1 MLNLSVIVAVFAVIA
16 VVITFGVIWYTS
28 KTLSERRIRARLEM
42 IKSGTDGEGRG
53 GIRDVHGDRRKS
65 VQAKLKEAE
74 ARRTKKGI
82 YKLREE
88 MIQAGLEEVSPGQF
102 LAGIALAALVATV
115 VFYVMGMPFLGILG
129 LAVIPVALV
138 FGLPKFVLG
147 YLIKRQAKAFIR
159 LFADALDVIIRGVKA
174 GLPVPECISII
185 GREMPDP
192 VGSEFRLISEGARLG
207 MTLEECLDRAVSR
220 VPTPELRFFAIVLMI
235 QRQTGGNLA
244 DTLGKLSD
252 VLRGRKKMRD
262 KVQAMSGEAKA
273 SAGIIGSL
281 PIVVGTLLSLV
292 APEYIGLL
300 FTTSTGH
307 KLIAGGLT
315 WMGIGVFVMNNMI
328 SFDM

>member
-1 MLNLSVIVAVFAVIA
+1 MPDLSVIVAVFAGIA
-16 VVITFGVIWYTS
+16 ALITFGVILYTTQ
-28 KTLSERRIRARLEM
+28 TLAQRRVRSRLEA
-42 IKSGTDGEGRG
+42 IKAGPEGGGRG
-53 GIRDVHGDRRKS
+53 AGRDTQGDRRKS

-88 MIQAGLEEVSPGQF
+88 MIQAGLEGTSPGQF
-102 LAGIALAALVATV
+102 LAFIALAALVVTAG
-115 VFYVMGMPFLGILG
+115 YYIMGMPYLGVLG
-129 LAVIPVALV
+129 LVVLPIALM

-147 YLIKRQAKAFIR
+147 YLIKKRAKAFIR

-174 GLPVPECISII
+174 GLPVPECITVI

-192 VGSEFRLISEGARLG
+192 VGSEFRLISEGTRLG
-207 MTLEECLDRAVSR
+207 MTLDECLERAVSR
-220 VPTPELRFFAIVLMI
+220 VPTPELRFFAIVLLI

-262 KVQAMSGEAKA
+262 KVQAMSSEAKA

-281 PIVVGTLLSLV
+281 PIVLGTLLAVV
-292 APEYIGLL
+292 APEYIAVLFMTAAGNKLL
-300 FTTSTGH
+300 ALGAF
-307 KLIAGGLT
+307 
-315 WMGIGVFVMNNMI
+315 WMGMGVVAMKNMI
-328 SFDM
+328 SFEM

>member
-1 MLNLSVIVAVFAVIA
+1 MLDLSVVVAVFVVLAFAIA
-16 VVITFGVIWYTS
+16 FGAILYTS
-28 KTLSERRIRARLEM
+28 KTLAERRVRARLEA
-42 IKSGTDGEGRG
+42 IKTGMDSGRG
-53 GIRDVHGDRRKS
+53 AGRDAQGDRRKS

-88 MIQAGLEEVSPGQF
+88 MIQAGLDEVSPGNF
-102 LAGIALAALVATV
+102 LAGIAGAALVVTAV
-115 VFYVMGMPFLGILG
+115 YYIMDMPFLGILG
-129 LAVIPVALV
+129 LVAIPLGLM

-147 YLIKRQAKAFIR
+147 YLIKKRAKEFTR
-159 LFADALDVIIRGVKA
+159 MFADALDVIIRGVKA
-174 GLPVPECISII
+174 GLPVPECISVI

-192 VGSEFRLISEGARLG
+192 VGSEFRLISEGTRLG
-207 MTLEECLDRAVSR
+207 MTLDECLDRAVAR

-262 KVQAMSGEAKA
+262 KVQAMSSEAKA

-281 PIVVGTLLSLV
+281 PIVVGVLLSV
-292 APEYIGLL
+292 AAPEYIGLL

-307 KLIAGGLT
+307 KLLATGAT

>member
-1 MLNLSVIVAVFAVIA
+1 MDPTALIA
-16 VVITFGVIWYTS
+16 ILVGAASAIALGTVVYTTR
-28 KTLSERRIRARLEM
+28 KVTTRRFHARLSA
-42 IKSGTDGEGRG
+42 IKSGEELSGRG
-53 GIRDVHGDRRKS
+53 GRDAAGDRRKS

-88 MIQAGLEEVSPGQF
+88 MIQAGLENISPVQF
-102 LAGIALAALVATV
+102 LGGIVLAAVVADSL
-115 VFYVMGMPFLGILG
+115 FYAMGMPFLGKIGLVILPIG
-129 LAVIPVALV
+129 IV
-138 FGLPKFVLG
+138 FGLPKFVLN
-147 YLIKRQAKAFIR
+147 YLIKRRAKKFTSM
-159 LFADALDVIIRGVKA
+159 FADALDVIIRGVKA

-185 GREMPDP
+185 GREMPEP
-192 VGSEFRLISEGARLG
+192 IGSEFRLISEGTRLG

-262 KVQAMSGEAKA
+262 KVQAMSSEAKA

-281 PIVVGTLLSLV
+281 PIVVGSLLALV
-292 APEYIGLL
+292 APEYIAVL
-300 FTTSTGH
+300 FTTPAGH
-307 KLIAGGLT
+307 KLIGIGVT
-315 WMGIGVFVMNNMI
+315 WMGIGVAVMNNMI

>member
-1 MLNLSVIVAVFAVIA
+1 MDLSLIVSIFVALAASIA
-16 VVITFGVIWYTS
+16 IGTVWYTTRTIS
-28 KTLSERRIRARLEM
+28 VSRFRERLES
-42 IKSGTDGEGRG
+42 IKAGADGGGRG
-53 GIRDVHGDRRKS
+53 SARDLQGDRRKS

-88 MIQAGLEEVSPGQF
+88 MIQAGMENISPVQF
-102 LAGIALAALVATV
+102 LVGIVGVAIVLTALYYIA
-115 VFYVMGMPFLGILG
+115 GMPQLGVWG
-129 LAVIPVALV
+129 LFVIPSVLI
-138 FGLPKFVLG
+138 FGLPKFVL
-147 YLIKRQAKAFIR
+147 KRQIKKRAKAFTS
-159 LFADALDVIIRGVKA
+159 LFADALDVIIRGVKS
-174 GLPVPECISII
+174 GLPVPECISVI

-192 VGSEFRLISEGARLG
+192 VGAEFRLISEGTRLG
-207 MTLEECLDRAVSR
+207 MTLEETLERAVNR

-262 KVQAMSGEAKA
+262 KIQAMSSEAKA

-292 APEYIGLL
+292 APEYIAVL
-300 FTTSTGH
+300 FTTPNGN
-307 KLIAGGLT
+307 IAVGVGIT
-315 WMGIGVFVMNNMI
+315 WMAIGTFVMSNMI
-328 SFDM
+328 NLEI

>member
-1 MLNLSVIVAVFAVIA
+1 MLELPVIVAIFAGLA
-16 VVITFGVIWYTS
+16 ATITLGAILYTT
-28 KTLSERRIRARLEM
+28 KTVAERRVRARLEA
-42 IKSGTDGEGRG
+42 IKTGAEGG
-53 GIRDVHGDRRKS
+53 GRAGRDVSSDRRKS

-102 LAGIALAALVATV
+102 LAGIVLAALVVTGI
-115 VFYVMGMPFLGILG
+115 YYIMGKPFLGVLG
-129 LAVIPVALV
+129 LVVIPVAMI
-138 FGLPKFVLG
+138 FGLPKFVLS
-147 YLIKRQAKAFIR
+147 YLIKRRTKKFTS

-174 GLPVPECISII
+174 GLPVPECISVI

-207 MTLEECLDRAVSR
+207 MTIDECLDRAVTR

-244 DTLGKLSD
+244 DTLSKLSD

-262 KVQAMSGEAKA
+262 KVQAMSSEAKA

-281 PIVVGTLLSLV
+281 PIVVGTLLALV
-292 APEYIGLL
+292 APEYIAQL
-300 FTTSTGH
+300 FITSTGH

-328 SFDM
+328 SFEM

>member
-1 MLNLSVIVAVFAVIA
+1 MLDLTVIVPVFAIIA
-16 VVITFGVIWYTS
+16 VAIAFGVIWYTS
-28 KTLSERRIRARLEM
+28 KTLAERRIRARLEA
-42 IKSGTDGEGRG
+42 IKTGTDGG
-53 GIRDVHGDRRKS
+53 GKGGSRDVHGDRRKS

-88 MIQAGLEEVSPGQF
+88 MIQAGLEELSPGQF
-102 LAGIALAALVATV
+102 LAGIALAALVATAV
-115 VFYVMGMPFLGILG
+115 YYVMGMPFLDFLG
-129 LAVIPVALV
+129 LAVIPVALM

-147 YLIKRQAKAFIR
+147 YLIKRRTKEFTR
-159 LFADALDVIIRGVKA
+159 MFADGLDVIIRGVKA

-192 VGSEFRLISEGARLG
+192 VGSEFRLISEGTRLG
-207 MTLEECLDRAVSR
+207 MTIDECLERAVSR

-252 VLRGRKKMRD
+252 VLRGRKRMRD
-262 KVQAMSGEAKA
+262 KVQAMSSEAKA
-273 SAGIIGSL
+273 SASIIGSL
-281 PIVVGTLLSLV
+281 PIVVGTLLALV
-292 APEYIGLL
+292 APDYIGLL
-300 FTTSTGH
+300 FTTATGH
-307 KLIAGGLT
+307 KLIAGGMT
-315 WMGIGVFVMNNMI
+315 WMGIGIFVMNNMI